1 MPISYPDQL
10 PRGLYSG
17 RSYQLVSP
25 LQRSE
30 LTSGRARQR
39 RRFTSVPEMVD
50 VSWLFNDTQ
59 GIIFEAWWR
68 DILIDG
74 SQWFEMPL
82 DHPLGYANYTSRFT
96 DAYTGP
102 IRVGPNLWSY
112 TAQLEVRDRMA
123 APLGYG
129 EFPQYLAEAEIFDI
143 AVNSL
148 LPLNEWQIF
157 INVADNALAQDW
169 PKP

>member
-1 MPISYPDQL
+1 MTLYYPDQL

-17 RSYQLVSP
+17 RTYQLVSP

-39 RRFTSVPEMVD
+39 RRFTSVPEMVQ

-59 GIIFEAWWR
+59 GVVFEAWWR
-68 DILIDG
+68 DVLIDG

-82 DHPLGYANYTSRFT
+82 DHPLGYSTYTARFT
-96 DAYTGP
+96 DVYTGP
-102 IRVGPNLWSY
+102 ARVGPELWSY
-112 TAQLEVRDRMA
+112 SATLEVRERIA

-129 EFPQYLAEAEIFDI
+129 EFPEYIANADIFDI
-143 AVNSL
+143 AMNQL
-148 LPLNEWQIF
+148 WPLNPWHAYAVAADRA
-157 INVADNALAQDW
+157 INEDW
-169 PKP
+169 PTP